1 MAMAGAGMPPT
12 ADNGREQWRE
22 EALLTDSAQKACG
35 WTLCLVD
42 DGILQQHAPSM
53 QACVLLKRAK
63 DAVDRFQDSMPD
75 LLLSRPHCY
84 DLQVRFGGVD
94 QALVVSTILRVSLFK
109 GDGSPVTAATCDSR
123 DRPALSGETTFHVL

>member
-1 MAMAGAGMPPT
+1 
-12 ADNGREQWRE
+12 
-22 EALLTDSAQKACG
+22 
-35 WTLCLVD
+35 
-42 DGILQQHAPSM
+42 M

-94 QALVVSTILRVSLFK
+94 HPLVVSTTLRVSLFK
-109 GDGSPVTAATCDSR
+109 GDGTPVTAATCDAG
-123 DRPALSGETTFHVL
+123 DQHALSGETTFHVLWQEDGDLFGSARFVCLSPRDPLL